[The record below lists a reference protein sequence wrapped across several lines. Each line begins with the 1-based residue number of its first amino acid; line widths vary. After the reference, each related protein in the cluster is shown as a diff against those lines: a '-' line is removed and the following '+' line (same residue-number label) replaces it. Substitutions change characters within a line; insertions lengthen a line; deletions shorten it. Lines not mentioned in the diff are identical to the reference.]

1 MVGTDIGLLCHC
13 NEARLGLLLGENV
26 AGVAVRVVPQWA
38 EIVRRS
44 ERTLDCW
51 VSTAVCC
58 SGLRTGT
65 VLGYYYYTV
74 EKDDGLRQDS

>member
-44 ERTLDCW
+44 ERTLEYGGVLLGAKDGNC
-51 VSTAVCC
+51 T
-58 SGLRTGT
+58 GL
-65 VLGYYYYTV
+65 L
-74 EKDDGLRQDS
+74 

>member
-13 NEARLGLLLGENV
+13 NEARLGILLGENV
-26 AGVAVRVVPQWA
+26 GVAVSGA

-51 VSTAVCC
+51 VSTAVRC

-65 VLGYYYYTV
+65 ALGSYNTV
-74 EKDDGLRQDS
+74 EKDDGLR